1 MKEMLKNIFTYKP
14 SHFSFVISLL
24 IGIGILI
31 IFTASSITAN
41 DKFGGIFFFAKKQLF
56 VALVGM
62 IIYSTIQRI
71 DLKYIE
77 KLTLPIIVLSIF
89 LALGPLIP
97 GIQHKVNGASR
108 WIKFGPLTFQ
118 PAELCKLAL
127 ILFLAKNLSRPTM
140 NMLKVKSGI
149 FSNMSL
155 FIIFA
160 LLLMLQ
166 PDFGSTVLLGSVTF
180 LMMFVAGLNRNYIIG
195 AFITG
200 IFAVIAAI
208 AHAPYRLARL
218 TSFLDPWKAV
228 KEGGFQIIQSYIAFY
243 NGNIFG
249 TGLGNSKQKLFFLP
263 EAHTDF
269 ILSVI
274 GEELGL
280 LGVSFVILCY
290 LYLIHSGFEIAKN
303 TNDCYK
309 KYLSFGITTLISVQ
323 TSINMGVAMGLFPTK
338 GMPLPF
344 VSYGSSSL
352 IVFIVAASILNKIG
366 RDELYKAKQEQS

>member
-1 MKEMLKNIFTYKP
+1 MREKIEKLFSYNPT
-14 SHFSFVISLL
+14 HFSFVISLL
-24 IGIGILI
+24 IATGILI

-41 DKFGGIFFFAKKQLF
+41 DKFGGMLFFAKKQFF
-56 VALVGM
+56 VSILGM
-62 IIYSTIQRI
+62 LIYSSIQRI
-71 DLKYIE
+71 DLKFIE
-77 KLTLPIIVLSIF
+77 KLTLPLIFLSII
-89 LALGPLIP
+89 LAIGPLVP

-118 PAELCKLAL
+118 PAELCKLSL
-127 ILFLAKNLSRPTM
+127 ILFLAKNLSRPSM
-140 NMLKVKSGI
+140 NMLNLKSGI
-149 FSNMSL
+149 ASNMSL
-155 FIIFA
+155 FLIYA
-160 LLLMLQ
+160 VLLMLQ
-166 PDFGSTVLLGSVTF
+166 PDFGSTVLLASVTF
-180 LMMFVAGLNRNYIIG
+180 LMMFVAGLNRNYII
-195 AFITG
+195 AACITG
-200 IFAVIAAI
+200 MFAVIAAI
-208 AHAPYRLARL
+208 IHAPYRLARL

-269 ILSVI
+269 ILSVV

-280 LGVSFVILCY
+280 VGVSFVILCY
-290 LYLIHSGFEIAKN
+290 LYLIKSGFDIAKN
-303 TNDCYK
+303 TSDCYK
-309 KYLSFGITTLISVQ
+309 KYLAFGITTLISVQ

-352 IVFIVAASILNKIG
+352 IVFIIAASILNKIG
-366 RDELYKAKQEQS
+366 RDELYKVKKS

>member
-1 MKEMLKNIFTYKP
+1 MREKIEKLFSYNPT
-14 SHFSFVISLL
+14 HFSFVISLL
-24 IGIGILI
+24 IATGILI

-41 DKFGGIFFFAKKQLF
+41 DKFGGMLFFAKKQFF
-56 VALVGM
+56 VSILGM
-62 IIYSTIQRI
+62 LIYSSIQRI
-71 DLKYIE
+71 DLKFIE
-77 KLTLPIIVLSIF
+77 KLTLPLIFLSII
-89 LALGPLIP
+89 LAIGPLVP

-118 PAELCKLAL
+118 PAELCKLSL
-127 ILFLAKNLSRPTM
+127 ILFLAKNLSRPSM
-140 NMLKVKSGI
+140 NMLNLKSGI
-149 FSNMSL
+149 ASNMSL
-155 FIIFA
+155 FLIYA
-160 LLLMLQ
+160 VLLMLQ
-166 PDFGSTVLLGSVTF
+166 PDFGSTVLLASVTF
-180 LMMFVAGLNRNYIIG
+180 LMMFVAGLNRNYII
-195 AFITG
+195 AACITG

-208 AHAPYRLARL
+208 VHAPYRLARL

-269 ILSVI
+269 ILSVV

-280 LGVSFVILCY
+280 VGVSFVILCY
-290 LYLIHSGFEIAKN
+290 LYLIKSGFDIAKN
-303 TNDCYK
+303 TSDCYK
-309 KYLSFGITTLISVQ
+309 KYLAFGITTLISVQ

-352 IVFIVAASILNKIG
+352 IVFIIAASILNKIG
-366 RDELYKAKQEQS
+366 RDELYKVKKS

>member
-1 MKEMLKNIFTYKP
+1 M
-14 SHFSFVISLL
+14 
-24 IGIGILI
+24 GIYI
-31 IFTASSITAN
+31 A
-41 DKFGGIFFFAKKQLF
+41 
-56 VALVGM
+56 
-62 IIYSTIQRI
+62 IQRI
-71 DLKYIE
+71 DLKFIE
-77 KLTLPIIVLSIF
+77 KLTLPIIALSII

-127 ILFLAKNLSRPTM
+127 ILFLAKNLSRPGM
-140 NMLKVKSGI
+140 NMLKLKSGI
-149 FSNMSL
+149 ASNLSL
-155 FIIFA
+155 FLIYA

-166 PDFGSTVLLGSVTF
+166 PDFGSTVLLASVTF

-195 AFITG
+195 AAVTG
-200 IFAVIAAI
+200 VFAVIAAI
-208 AHAPYRLARL
+208 LHAPYRLARL

-269 ILSVI
+269 ILSVV

-280 LGVSFVILCY
+280 IGVSFVILCY
-290 LYLIHSGFEIAKN
+290 LYLIKSGFEIAKS
-303 TNDCYK
+303 TSDCYK
-309 KYLSFGITTLISVQ
+309 KYLAFGITTLISVQ

-338 GMPLPF
+338 GMPFHL
-344 VSYGSSSL
+344 
-352 IVFIVAASILNKIG
+352 
-366 RDELYKAKQEQS
+366 